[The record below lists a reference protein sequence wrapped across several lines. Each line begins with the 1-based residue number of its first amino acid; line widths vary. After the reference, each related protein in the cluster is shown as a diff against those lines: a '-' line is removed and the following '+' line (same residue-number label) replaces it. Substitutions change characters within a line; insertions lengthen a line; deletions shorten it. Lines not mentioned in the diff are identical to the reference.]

1 MSKNIYFL
9 NINITTIYT
18 LNIQPLQ
25 NLHTTLF
32 FFNSTVV
39 HLKNILQKKK
49 TNTLKEYKKIM
60 ESFTKKKNIF
70 YHYFISTTLS
80 LMKIYFFV
88 SLI

>member
-60 ESFTKKKNIF
+60 ESFTKKKKHFLSLLYIDNTFSYENIF
-70 YHYFISTTLS
+70 FL
-80 LMKIYFFV
+80 FR
-88 SLI
+88 